1 MIHNLNIFTNIDSRD
16 FFNQLLPKY
25 SLDFKSIK
33 NLKNENS
40 KNKNS
45 VIFFNKNG
53 EGKIDLQNL
62 KGNFLLLTNE
72 NINKSIISKN
82 IKILKTPLTPSEI
95 KNQIEKF
102 LVSNEIQFKDIVIVD
117 KKITNILN
125 KKSCYLTEI
134 ENDIVFYL
142 IKNNNPNKKYIRENI
157 LNIKN
162 DIETNSIESH
172 LSRIRKKFDKIKT
185 KIVVQAKKE
194 DLLIS

>member
-33 NLKNENS
+33 NLKNENN

-45 VIFFNKNG
+45 VIFFNMNG
-53 EGKIDLQNL
+53 EDKIDLKNL

-134 ENDIVFYL
+134 ENDILFYL
-142 IKNNNPNKKYIRENI
+142 IKKNNLNKKYIRENI
-157 LNIKN
+157 PKN
-162 DIETNSIESH
+162 
-172 LSRIRKKFDKIKT
+172 
-185 KIVVQAKKE
+185 
-194 DLLIS
+194 

>member
-1 MIHNLNIFTNIDSRD
+1 M
-16 FFNQLLPKY
+16 
-25 SLDFKSIK
+25 
-33 NLKNENS
+33 
-40 KNKNS
+40 
-45 VIFFNKNG
+45 NG
-53 EGKIDLQNL
+53 EDKIDLKNL

-157 LNIKN
+157 LKIKN

>member
-1 MIHNLNIFTNIDSRD
+1 M
-16 FFNQLLPKY
+16 
-25 SLDFKSIK
+25 
-33 NLKNENS
+33 
-40 KNKNS
+40 
-45 VIFFNKNG
+45 NG
-53 EGKIDLQNL
+53 EDKIDLKNL

-134 ENDIVFYL
+134 ENDILFYL

-157 LNIKN
+157 LKIKN